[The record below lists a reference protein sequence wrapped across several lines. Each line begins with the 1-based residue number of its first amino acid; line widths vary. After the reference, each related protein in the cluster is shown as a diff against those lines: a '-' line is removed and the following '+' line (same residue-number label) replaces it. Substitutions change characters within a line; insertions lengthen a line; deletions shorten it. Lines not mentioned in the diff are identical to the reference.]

1 MKQVGWSLIGLLACG
16 CTTYYAAANGD
27 YLLSTTQPGFFQPGY
42 DVKERGWV
50 VDMLARNGA
59 SCSTRPGEG
68 VTRCA
73 YAYCV
78 DARPK
83 ILTWAVG
90 RRVTT
95 RTVRPPKLG
104 EIASGCGPY
113 HLYNLQNAYAA
124 RNGATLVSLD

>member
-1 MKQVGWSLIGLLACG
+1 MKRLGWSLIGLLACG
-16 CTTYYAAANGD
+16 CTSYYPAANGD
-27 YLLSTTQPGFFQPGY
+27 YLLSTTQPGFFQRGY

-59 SCSTRPGEG
+59 SCSARPDEY

-83 ILTWAVG
+83 ILTWTVG

-95 RTVRPPKLG
+95 RTVRPPKLD
-104 EIASGCGPY
+104 EFTSACGPH
-113 HLYNLQNAYAA
+113 HLYVLQNAYVA
-124 RNGATLVSLD
+124 RNGATVVSLD

>member
-1 MKQVGWSLIGLLACG
+1 MACG
-16 CTTYYAAANGD
+16 CTTYYPAVNGD
-27 YLLSTTQPGFFQPGY
+27 YLLSTTQPGFFLAGY
-42 DVKERGWV
+42 DIKERGWV

-83 ILTWAVG
+83 ILAWTIG
-90 RRVTT
+90 HRVAT
-95 RTVRPPKLG
+95 RTVRPPKLE
-104 EIASGCGPY
+104 EIASVCGPY
-113 HLYNLQNAYAA
+113 HLYALQNAYAT

>member
-1 MKQVGWSLIGLLACG
+1 MKRLGWSLIGLLACG
-16 CTTYYAAANGD
+16 CTTYYPAVNGD
-27 YLLSTTQPGFFQPGY
+27 YLLSTTQPGFFEQGY

-50 VDMLARNGA
+50 VGMLARNGA
-59 SCSTRPGEG
+59 SCSTQPGQG

-95 RTVRPPKLG
+95 RTVRPPKLD

-113 HLYNLQNAYAA
+113 HLYSLQNAYAT
-124 RNGATLVSLD
+124 RNGTIDVSVE